1 MTRGT
6 FGNVRIKNL
15 MCAGI
20 EGGYTQYFG
29 PSDVPAPD
37 KEIAAISSGK
47 PTHIYNAA
55 EAYKADGTNLI
66 VIGGEDYG
74 MGSSRDWAAKGTRLL
89 GVSAVI
95 TKSFERI
102 HRSNLIGMGVLPL
115 TFKHREDYEKVVSLS
130 DATFG
135 ITGLDCPLAP
145 MQDAMLTVS
154 PMDGEAFE
162 IPLTVRLDT
171 PAEVDYYL
179 SGGILPYVLNQILE
193 NTES

>member
-15 MCAGI
+15 MCPGI

-29 PSDVPAPD
+29 SKDVPAPD
-37 KEIAAISSGK
+37 TDIAALGDAK
-47 PTHIYNAA
+47 PTFIYNACM
-55 EAYKADGTNLI
+55 AYQEEGTPLV

-89 GVSAVI
+89 GVKAVV

-115 TFKHREDYEKVVSLS
+115 NFVDKADYDKVAGLHN
-130 DATFG
+130 ATFDVTG
-135 ITGLDCPLAP
+135 IAGELKP
-145 MQDAMLTVS
+145 MMTATLTAQAA
-154 PMDGEAFE
+154 DGSTVEV
-162 IPLTVRLDT
+162 PVKVRLDT
-171 PAEVDYYL
+171 PAEVDYYTA
-179 SGGILPYVLNQILE
+179 GGILPYVLDQILA
-193 NTES
+193 